1 MSLLLIK
8 TLYKN
13 WLNRLISL
21 LTMLSLYQLDRQITT
36 ISSNISKRN
45 RLSIP
50 LEHYITLILYK
61 TQKHLI
67 SKTQI
72 TLSGRLSTNSYDH
85 IYSHIYCYIL
95 SMYSMYVCIL
105 CMYSMYVFYVCNNK
119 RRESLSFVESMESN
133 DLLSN
138 RRTIQ
143 MPDHVMLYIMESV
156 LGVNS
161 RMLDDLFMRR
171 DYSSDRIYDMTES
184 MFILVGDKLVLRD
197 MLAMGDSVCLRS
209 SHFRRD

>member
-1 MSLLLIK
+1 
-8 TLYKN
+8 
-13 WLNRLISL
+13 
-21 LTMLSLYQLDRQITT
+21 
-36 ISSNISKRN
+36 
-45 RLSIP
+45 
-50 LEHYITLILYK
+50 
-61 TQKHLI
+61 
-67 SKTQI
+67 
-72 TLSGRLSTNSYDH
+72 
-85 IYSHIYCYIL
+85 
-95 SMYSMYVCIL
+95 
-105 CMYSMYVFYVCNNK
+105 
-119 RRESLSFVESMESN
+119 
-133 DLLSN
+133 
-138 RRTIQ
+138 